1 MEQNI
6 SAKRRIAQ
14 NTAFLYLRMLVVMG
28 VTFFTSCVVLAS
40 LGETDYGIYGA
51 VGGVV
56 TMYTFISGSLSAST
70 SRFLTYEL
78 GRNDSEALSHTF
90 SAALNLH
97 LIAALFILLIGETLG
112 AWFLYEKMTIPEAR
126 MDAAYWIL
134 QFSIITTTCDFILVP
149 FRASVISHENMSLFA
164 YIGLYEAFS
173 VLIIAYLIQIGDAD
187 RLVFYGALLMG
198 NKILILLFH
207 ILYTRRRYV
216 ECRMRIVREKALYTK
231 LLSYSG
237 WNMFGHVASLSQ
249 GQGINIV
256 LNMFCGPAVNA
267 ARGLAVTIQSGLL
280 SFIGNFLT
288 AVRPRVVKLYAEG
301 NNASMYR
308 LTFMACKISYFL
320 MFALIMPLAFEMD
333 FVLRIWLGD
342 NVPQYTGIFARIIL
356 GVVLV
361 ESFHS
366 AYLMAFHAIGKMK
379 MGNMV
384 CGSLMIL
391 TLPAGYIALK
401 MGLPPYS
408 VFVIILANNVVCHV
422 FSWVLTHRY
431 VPFSYWRLATAVYL
445 PCILVTLCALPVPA
459 FVHANMQQGWP
470 RFLALSLCSELVY
483 ALFIY
488 TFGFSKAE
496 KEELIYPV
504 WRKIRNRIKRIR

>member
-1 MEQNI
+1 
-6 SAKRRIAQ
+6 
-14 NTAFLYLRMLVVMG
+14 MLVVMG
-28 VTFFTSCVVLAS
+28 VTFFTSRVVLAS

-56 TMYTFISGSLSAST
+56 TMFTFISGSLSAST

-187 RLVFYGALLMG
+187 RLVFLRSVADGQQNSDSVVPHLVHPSQ
-198 NKILILLFH
+198 I
-207 ILYTRRRYV
+207 
-216 ECRMRIVREKALYTK
+216 CRMPHADSQGEGFVYQAAELLWMEYVR
-231 LLSYSG
+231 SRG
-237 WNMFGHVASLSQ
+237 SLSQ

>member
-1 MEQNI
+1 MP
-6 SAKRRIAQ
+6 
-14 NTAFLYLRMLVVMG
+14 
-28 VTFFTSCVVLAS
+28 
-40 LGETDYGIYGA
+40 TD
-51 VGGVV
+51 
-56 TMYTFISGSLSAST
+56 
-70 SRFLTYEL
+70 
-78 GRNDSEALSHTF
+78 
-90 SAALNLH
+90 
-97 LIAALFILLIGETLG
+97 
-112 AWFLYEKMTIPEAR
+112 W
-126 MDAAYWIL
+126 
-134 QFSIITTTCDFILVP
+134 C
-149 FRASVISHENMSLFA
+149 
-164 YIGLYEAFS
+164 
-173 VLIIAYLIQIGDAD
+173 
-187 RLVFYGALLMG
+187 FYGALLMG

-408 VFVIILANNVVCHV
+408 VFVIILANNVV
-422 FSWVLTHRY
+422 ST
-431 VPFSYWRLATAVYL
+431 
-445 PCILVTLCALPVPA
+445 
-459 FVHANMQQGWP
+459 
-470 RFLALSLCSELVY
+470 CS
-483 ALFIY
+483 A
-488 TFGFSKAE
+488 GC
-496 KEELIYPV
+496 
-504 WRKIRNRIKRIR
+504 